1 MSDAKAS
8 SVKGARFT
16 WANLK
21 LNCGQTNKPDDSLK
35 KLKTESKQKKFRITR
50 HNIVMKMAI
59 AIKTMVSKKKNRH
72 KEGKFNLDLSYIS
85 DRVIAMGFPAENFES
100 IYRNSLDDVREYLD
114 EKHKD
119 HYWIYN
125 LCSERMYDPKKF
137 YDRVS
142 CHPFDDHH
150 PPNFGMIM

>member
-1 MSDAKAS
+1 
-8 SVKGARFT
+8 
-16 WANLK
+16 
-21 LNCGQTNKPDDSLK
+21 
-35 KLKTESKQKKFRITR
+35 
-50 HNIVMKMAI
+50 MAHTI
-59 AIKTMVSKKKNRH
+59 REIVSKKKLRIR
-72 KEGKFNLDLSYIS
+72 EGKYNLDLSYIS
-85 DRVIAMGFPAENFES
+85 NDRRIIAMGFPAENFES

-137 YDRVS
+137 YNRVT

-150 PPNFGMIM
+150 PPNFGNIR